1 MSLQDINN
9 NYASDVENSEQNQET
24 QEDQENININENN
37 GLIDDELSSIDFEN
51 IGMVPCEIC
60 ETMINFNDYSNHLS
74 SCVRNYNL
82 RRERFNILNGFLN
95 VLNASE
101 NVMRGP
107 NINNNL
113 IPRDDEIINDRDDI
127 VEYNEE
133 NEINDENMGN
143 DNNDEVNNIEV
154 NSEEDDVVN
163 DDNTVN
169 DNNEELVE
177 PYDQFIRNLTPLNTL
192 PNTSRLIN
200 TPLMVPN
207 TNNIFW
213 SNNIGRRLIN
223 DIEINIGNLH
233 NLTYENNNTEYDFNL
248 LIQQLMGGDVKIGVK
263 DFNKI
268 IIPLKHE
275 DLNDND
281 ICNICLD
288 NLKEILNNQE
298 KNAVKINL
306 PVKTTCNHLY
316 CRNCIFEW
324 LSNNKTCPV
333 CKHEFE
339 HTEHTEHTEHNDDV
353 VYETE
358 EDYDQDDQ
366 DEDDVSIPDLVSDT
380 ESNSDYEIQIY

>member
-127 VEYNEE
+127 VEHNEE

-200 TPLMVPN
+200 APLMLPN

-268 IIPLKHE
+268 IIPLKQE

-288 NLKEILNNQE
+288 NLKEILNNEE

-316 CRNCIFEW
+316 CRNCIFKW
-324 LSNNKTCPV
+324 LSKNKTCPV

-353 VYETE
+353 EYETE
-358 EDYDQDDQ
+358 EDYEQDDQ
-366 DEDDVSIPDLVSDT
+366 DEDDDSIPDLVSDT